1 MPHDVGRLH
10 RRGAQGAADRGHL
23 RARGR
28 HRPAG
33 LEEAIELGWLPGIAT
48 AEVLGCF
55 GLSDEVRNGF
65 EAIRVRFT
73 IKGDAP
79 DEKLREIVARAQERS
94 AIYDVL
100 TGGVPVEIEVD
111 TA

>member
-1 MPHDVGRLH
+1 M
-10 RRGAQGAADRGHL
+10 
-23 RARGR
+23 
-28 HRPAG
+28 
-33 LEEAIELGWLPGIAT
+33 
-48 AEVLGCF
+48 
-55 GLSDEVRNGF
+55 
-65 EAIRVRFT
+65 RFT

-79 DEKLREIVARAQERS
+79 DQKLREIVARAQERS